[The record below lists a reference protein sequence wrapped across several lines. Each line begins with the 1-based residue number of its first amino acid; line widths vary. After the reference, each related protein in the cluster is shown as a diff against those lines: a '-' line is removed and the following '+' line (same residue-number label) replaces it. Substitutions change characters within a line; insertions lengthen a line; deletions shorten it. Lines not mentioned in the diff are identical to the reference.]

1 MQLIGSSAI
10 VTGGAQGIGLAI
22 ARRILEE
29 GGSVLLLDLNRDGVE
44 AAAARLGADV
54 GAPERVAAHAG
65 SVASAADV
73 DAAFDAATERFGT
86 PQLLANNAG
95 WASMS
100 PIVDTADDDWDRV
113 FEVCVRGVFVGTRAF
128 GRRALAAGLPGAVV
142 NTSSLNYMAATEGL
156 AAYCAAKA
164 AVSQFTKV
172 AALEFAPHGIRVN
185 AVAPGIT
192 RTPMSEGGF
201 LGGRMGEEFIAH
213 TPMGRFGEPE
223 DIARAVAL
231 LMSQDAGWVTGVTL
245 NVDGGA
251 HIRGLHNYWD
261 TMQAEPVA

>member
-1 MQLIGSSAI
+1 MKLIGNSAV

-22 ARRILEE
+22 ARR
-29 GGSVLLLDLNRDGVE
+29 LLDEGASVTLVDLNGDGVT
-44 AAAARLGADV
+44 AAAAQLGADA
-54 GAPERVAAHAG
+54 GAPERVAA
-65 SVASAADV
+65 VAADV
-73 DAAFDAATERFGT
+73 ASEADMEAALDAAAERFGT
-86 PQLLANNAG
+86 PQVIANNAG
-95 WASMS
+95 WASMA
-100 PIVDTADDDWDRV
+100 PIVDLPVEDWDRI
-113 FEVCVRGVFVGTRAF
+113 FAVCTKGVFLGTKAF
-128 GRRALAAGLPGAVV
+128 ARRALAAGLPGAIV
-142 NTSSLNYMAATEGL
+142 NTASLNATAATEGL

-172 AALEFAPHGIRVN
+172 TALELAPHGIRAN

-201 LGGRMGEEFIAH
+201 LGGRMGEEFLAH
-213 TPMGRFGEPE
+213 TPMGRFGEPQ
-223 DIARAVAL
+223 DIANAVAL
-231 LMSQDAGWVTGVTL
+231 LASTDAGWVTGVTL